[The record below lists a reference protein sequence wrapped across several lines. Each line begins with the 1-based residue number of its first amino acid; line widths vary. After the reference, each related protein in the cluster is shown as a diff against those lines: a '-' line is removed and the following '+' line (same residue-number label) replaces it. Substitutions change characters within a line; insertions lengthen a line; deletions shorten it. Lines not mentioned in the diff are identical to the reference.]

1 MKAAGL
7 EKTWMDWD
15 VLAAARERFRILY
28 QRLDTVVVSF
38 SGGNDSTVCLHLA
51 LEAASQAGKLP
62 VRARDFGL
70 EGGVSSRGRNVAFTI
85 LATISANG
93 LESDGS

>member
-15 VLAAARERFRILY
+15 VLAAARERFRMLY
-28 QRLDTVVVSF
+28 QRLDTAVVSF

-51 LEAASQAGKLP
+51 LEAAS
-62 VRARDFGL
+62 
-70 EGGVSSRGRNVAFTI
+70 
-85 LATISANG
+85 
-93 LESDGS
+93 

>member
-15 VLAAARERFRILY
+15 VLAAARERFRMLY
-28 QRLDTVVVSF
+28 RLDTVVVSF
-38 SGGNDSTVCLHLA
+38 SGGNDSTVCLNLA
-51 LEAASQAGKLP
+51 LEAALQAGKLP

-70 EGGVSSRGRNVAFTI
+70 EGGVSSRGRNVVFHD
-85 LATISANG
+85 LG
-93 LESDGS
+93 YK